1 MKYKKSIAFLSTAV
15 LLAFSSVVHADSARQ
30 SKIKELDN
38 QRSELAKK
46 NGVTSYLGDGRWYS
60 LVESENKVDT
70 LKKQVESLKVP
81 YSEKNTIKVSSEYAK
96 ALKDYFNLKNSES
109 DRDRAEEILKSESA
123 KLVLQKNNFVTVASD
138 EVEVYDV
145 DKLPKEV
152 LIELNY
158 FAFDMINQVRRQK
171 QESR

>member
-1 MKYKKSIAFLSTAV
+1 MNFKRSFALISTAT
-15 LLAFSSVVHADSARQ
+15 LLAFSCSVVHADSARQ

-81 YSEKNTIKVSSEYAK
+81 YSEKNTIKVSPAYVK
-96 ALKDYFNLKNSES
+96 ALKLRF
-109 DRDRAEEILKSESA
+109 
-123 KLVLQKNNFVTVASD
+123 
-138 EVEVYDV
+138 
-145 DKLPKEV
+145 
-152 LIELNY
+152 
-158 FAFDMINQVRRQK
+158 MI
-171 QESR
+171 